1 MLFHVKRY
9 LVMMTMMIMKMI
21 AMMVMKIIDIKEYND
36 EGNDDIFYDL

>member
-1 MLFHVKRY
+1 MPFHVKRY

-21 AMMVMKIIDIKEYND
+21 AMMVMKMIDIND